1 MQVSDLSL
9 LWSRPVEGEA
19 AVLTNNGTITQEL
32 FFPLQEGQSENLQ
45 GYLFV
50 FWQCLENA

>member
-32 FFPLQEGQSENLQ
+32 FFPLQEGRSENLQ